1 MKNIYEVLDEFEQAD
16 GKKAKMGVIERNLT
30 PTLVKVLE
38 LAYHPQIEWL
48 IKEMPEE
55 YKIPTDMMPGITR
68 TQLAAEL
75 RRMYLFRKNDPT
87 AEKLGP
93 QKRKQLLLQMLES
106 LEPREAEVI
115 IGIFNKDL
123 GVKGL
128 NYKFVKEAF
137 PKLLP

>member
-1 MKNIYEVLDEFEQAD
+1 MKNIYEVLDEFEAAE
-16 GKKAKMGVIERNLT
+16 GKKAKMGVIEKNLT

-48 IKEMPEE
+48 IKEMPDE

-87 AEKLGP
+87 AEKLSP